1 LSNKINVKSGNF
13 KIILADLENAKV
25 ETVICD
31 GTGSDSIDNYRL
43 PAGEYFI
50 RFVGDRAKINGQFY
64 FS

>member
-31 GTGSDSIDNYRL
+31 GTGSDNIDNYRL